1 MDRSHQGTIRKA
13 ADGGVRMNA
22 VLDTAIWFAQACFA
36 IATALAAIRVIQG
49 PAAQDRVLAF
59 DTMYINGML
68 SLFMLRMRSSSS
80 AHFDMALR
88 IALVGYAR
96 PLAARKLPLRGE

>member
-22 VLDTAIWFAQACFA
+22 VLDTAIWFAQASLA
-36 IATALAAIRVIQG
+36 IATALAALLVILG

-59 DTMYINGML
+59 DTIYINGML
-68 SLFMLRMRSSSS
+68 SWLMLCMRSSLS
-80 AHFDMALR
+80 AYFDMALL
-88 IALVGYAR
+88 IARFSFAGSVAL
-96 PLAARKLPLRGE
+96 